1 MRFVTLLMCLVVLL
15 GCAKEEAAAVKEKP
29 VVRVVCATVAR
40 RDFVYKVNL
49 LSTLKASDYAITCAR
64 ATGNLDE
71 VWVVKGTP
79 TVKGETKL
87 FQIDKENAERSVIVA
102 DQDLNVAK
110 SSLDVAKATLEQV
123 KADFHVDELNYERY
137 KVLLEKAVVPI
148 EQYQD
153 YEASYLKSKANVA
166 VAEANIKLSEDK
178 VKQAEAALG
187 IAKKNLEDTVSLAP
201 YTGYVVWCNYLA
213 GDFVGVGS
221 QVCMVADTYH
231 LEMWA
236 AVPAVYY
243 SLIKAKETQF
253 TVYYKG
259 EKVGTYPIAMKAPT
273 IDEKL
278 RTFDIKGYLNNE
290 DGNLVPGTLTQVE
303 IELQSKNGLAVPLA
317 SVLHRR
323 DNDVVYVLD
332 SDGKTVKEVAV
343 VKGPDTEGM
352 IEVSSPDLK
361 EGMQV
366 LVEGQSQ
373 ISDGDVVEVM
383 SK

>member
-1 MRFVTLLMCLVVLL
+1 
-15 GCAKEEAAAVKEKP
+15 
-29 VVRVVCATVAR
+29 
-40 RDFVYKVNL
+40 
-49 LSTLKASDYAITCAR
+49 
-64 ATGNLDE
+64 
-71 VWVVKGTP
+71 
-79 TVKGETKL
+79 
-87 FQIDKENAERSVIVA
+87 
-102 DQDLNVAK
+102 
-110 SSLDVAKATLEQV
+110 
-123 KADFHVDELNYERY
+123 
-137 KVLLEKAVVPI
+137 
-148 EQYQD
+148 
-153 YEASYLKSKANVA
+153 
-166 VAEANIKLSEDK
+166 
-178 VKQAEAALG
+178 
-187 IAKKNLEDTVSLAP
+187 
-201 YTGYVVWCNYLA
+201 
-213 GDFVGVGS
+213 
-221 QVCMVADTYH
+221 MVADTYH

-243 SLIKAKETQF
+243 SLITAGKTEF

-323 DNDVVYVLD
+323 DNDVVYVLG
-332 SDGKTVKEVAV
+332 SDGKTVREVPV

-352 IEVSSPDLK
+352 IEVSSPDIK
-361 EGMQV
+361 EGMKV

-373 ISDGDVVEVM
+373 VSDGDVVVEM